1 MANELATLLS
11 SNPALAGLD
20 EDTLAV
26 AGGGGKGAMKRIS
39 IKGGV
44 FRKYAGGKEVG
55 AIEDR
60 HMNVIIV
67 KMAHKASRM
76 LYMQGYKEGEKIS
89 PTCWSSNSDL
99 PDPEVKNPPAKSCAE
114 CQYSVKGSGD
124 NGMGTKCKLSWR
136 TAVVLPN
143 DPGGDVM
150 QLVLPATSAF
160 GKEDNGRWPFRPYI
174 QHLASHNVS
183 AGRVITRMAFDTKS
197 PVPKVLF
204 SPAGVTPE
212 GDLEII
218 ARQAKSPAAEA
229 AIKMNVYQ
237 ADNSGEEEGEEFE
250 TVAPALVVQAEVQ
263 AEPTPEPVK
272 RESVKQSEGAQPS
285 DVTDVLKKWSKKG

>member
-1 MANELATLLS
+1 MSNDLATLFS
-11 SNPALAGLD
+11 GAVMAPIEGLD

-26 AGGGGKGAMKRIS
+26 AGGARQNKRIS

-44 FRKYAGGKEVG
+44 FRKYAGGKEIG

-60 HMNVIIV
+60 HMNVIFV

-76 LYMQGYKEGEKIS
+76 YYEGAYQEGQKVS
-89 PTCWSSNSDL
+89 PVCWSTDSER
-99 PDPEVKNPPAKSCAE
+99 PDADVKSPCAATCGE
-114 CQYSVKGSGD
+114 CPKSVKGSGAQ
-124 NGMGTKCKLSWR
+124 GTGTACRLSWR

-143 DPGGDVM
+143 DPAGDVM
-150 QLVLPATSAF
+150 QLVLPATSSF

-197 PVPKVLF
+197 PTPKVLF
-204 SPAGVTPE
+204 SPAGKVADE
-212 GDLEII
+212 DLPII
-218 ARQAKSPAAEA
+218 AQQAKSAAAES

-237 ADNSGEEEGEEFE
+237 ADNSEAE
-250 TVAPALVVQAEVQ
+250 VAPQQNAREEVGDM
-263 AEPTPEPVK
+263 PEPIK
-272 RESVKQSEGAQPS
+272 RESTKAAPDEKNIS
-285 DVTDVLKKWSKKG
+285 DVVKKWSKK

>member
-1 MANELATLLS
+1 MSNELATLLS
-11 SNPALAGLD
+11 NNPALAGLD

-26 AGGGGKGAMKRIS
+26 AGGGGKGGVKRIS

-44 FRKYAGGKEVG
+44 FRKYAGGKEIG

-60 HMNVIIV
+60 HMNVIFV

-89 PTCWSSNSDL
+89 PTCWSSNSDV
-99 PDPEVKNPPAKSCAE
+99 PDPEVKNPVAKSCND

-143 DPGGDVM
+143 DPAGDVM
-150 QLVLPATSAF
+150 QLVLPATSSF

-204 SPAGVTPE
+204 SPAGATPE
-212 GDLEII
+212 ADLETI
-218 ARQAKSPAAEA
+218 AMQARSAAAEA

-237 ADNSGEEEGEEFE
+237 ADNSEEGDGGFE
-250 TVAPALVVQAEVQ
+250 QLSLPQVEDTS
-263 AEPTPEPVK
+263 EPTPEPVK

-285 DVTDVLKKWSKKG
+285 DVSDVLKKWSKKG

>member
-1 MANELATLLS
+1 M
-11 SNPALAGLD
+11 SNDLTTMFSGAVMVPIEGLD

-26 AGGGGKGAMKRIS
+26 AGGTRQNKRIS

-44 FRKYAGGKEVG
+44 FRKYAGGKEIG

-60 HMNVIIV
+60 HMNVIFV

-76 LYMQGYKEGEKIS
+76 YYEGAYQEGQRVS
-89 PTCWSSNSDL
+89 PVCWSTDSET
-99 PDPEVKNPPAKSCAE
+99 PDPDVKSPCAASCAD
-114 CQYSVKGSGD
+114 CSKSVKGSGQS
-124 NGMGTKCKLSWR
+124 GMGAACRLSWR

-143 DPGGDVM
+143 DPAGDVM

-197 PVPKVLF
+197 PTPKVLF
-204 SPAGVTPE
+204 SPAGRVE
-212 GDLEII
+212 DADLQTI
-218 ARQAKSPAAEA
+218 ARQAKSPAAEN
-229 AIKMNVYQ
+229 AIRMNVYQ
-237 ADNSGEEEGEEFE
+237 ADNPSEAEVAQPRAVRE
-250 TVAPALVVQAEVQ
+250 TVEDDESIA
-263 AEPTPEPVK
+263 EPVK
-272 RESVKQSEGAQPS
+272 RESAKASGEKDIS
-285 DVTDVLKKWSKKG
+285 DIVKKWAKK

>member
-1 MANELATLLS
+1 MSNELANLLS

-26 AGGGGKGAMKRIS
+26 AGGGGKGSIKRIS

-44 FRKYAGGKEVG
+44 FRKYAGGKEIG

-60 HMNVIIV
+60 HMNIIIV

-89 PTCWSSNSDL
+89 PTCWSSNSDV
-99 PDPEVKNPPAKSCAE
+99 PDVEVKNPIAKSCGE

-136 TAVVLPN
+136 TAVVLPA
-143 DPGGDVM
+143 DPSGDVM
-150 QLVLPATSAF
+150 QLVLPATSSF

-212 GDLEII
+212 ADLETI
-218 ARQAKSPAAEA
+218 AMQAKSAAAEA
-229 AIKMNVYQ
+229 AVKMSVYQ
-237 ADNSGEEEGEEFE
+237 VDNSEEGDGGFE
-250 TVAPALVVQAEVQ
+250 QTPALEAVA
-263 AEPTPEPVK
+263 EPVK
-272 RESVKQSEGAQPS
+272 RESTKATAEQAS
-285 DVTDVLKKWSKKG
+285 DVSGVLKKWSKKE

>member
-1 MANELATLLS
+1 MSNDLATMFS
-11 SNPALAGLD
+11 GALTPIAGLD

-26 AGGGGKGAMKRIS
+26 AGGARQGSKRIS

-44 FRKYAGGKEVG
+44 FRKYSGGKEIG

-60 HMNVIIV
+60 HMNVIFV

-76 LYMQGYKEGEKIS
+76 FYDATYQEGQKVS
-89 PTCWSSNSDL
+89 PVCWSTDSEK
-99 PDPEVKNPPAKSCAE
+99 PDADVKTPCATT
-114 CQYSVKGSGD
+114 CLDCSKSVKGSGQ
-124 NGMGTKCKLSWR
+124 GGLGAACRLSWR

-143 DPGGDVM
+143 DPSGDVM

-197 PVPKVLF
+197 PTPKVVF
-204 SPAGVTPE
+204 SPAGKVPDE
-212 GDLEII
+212 DLPAI
-218 ARQAKSPAAEA
+218 AAQAKSPIAES
-229 AIKMNVYQ
+229 AIKMNVFQ
-237 ADNSGEEEGEEFE
+237 ADSTGEVEVPSHRNEVVEDE
-250 TVAPALVVQAEVQ
+250 AP
-263 AEPTPEPVK
+263 PVK
-272 RESVKQSEGAQPS
+272 VESKKAATTDEKDIS
-285 DVTDVLKKWSKKG
+285 DVVKKWSKK

>member
-1 MANELATLLS
+1 MSNELVTLLA
-11 SNPALAGLD
+11 SNPALVQTGLD

-26 AGGGGKGAMKRIS
+26 AGGNRQGNKRIS

-44 FRKYAGGKEVG
+44 FRKYAGGKEIG

-60 HMNVIIV
+60 HMNIIIV

-76 LYMQGYKEGEKIS
+76 FYDKGYKEGEKVS
-89 PTCWSSNSDL
+89 PACWSSDSDK
-99 PDPEVKNPPAKSCAE
+99 PDAEVKTPVASSCLNCPMSA
-114 CQYSVKGSGD
+114 KGSGD
-124 NGMGTKCKLSWR
+124 NGVGTRCKLSWR

-143 DPGGDVM
+143 DPAGDVM

-160 GKEDNGRWPFRPYI
+160 GKEDNGRFPFRPYV

-183 AGRVITRMAFDTKS
+183 AGRVITKMAFDTKS
-197 PVPKVLF
+197 PTPKVLF
-204 SPAGVTPE
+204 SPAGAVPDA
-212 GDLEII
+212 DLEII

-237 ADNSGEEEGEEFE
+237 TDSESSESE
-250 TVAPALVVQAEVQ
+250 TVEPAAEE
-263 AEPTPEPVK
+263 APEPVK
-272 RESVKQSEGAQPS
+272 RESKAASAQAS
-285 DVTDVLKKWSKKG
+285 DVSDIVKKWSKK

>member
-1 MANELATLLS
+1 MSNDLATMFS
-11 SNPALAGLD
+11 GALAPIAGLD

-26 AGGGGKGAMKRIS
+26 AGGARQGSKRIS

-44 FRKYAGGKEVG
+44 FRKYSGGKEIG

-60 HMNVIIV
+60 HMNVIFV

-76 LYMQGYKEGEKIS
+76 FYDATYQEGQKVS
-89 PTCWSSNSDL
+89 PVCWSTDSEK
-99 PDPEVKNPPAKSCAE
+99 PDADVKTPCATT
-114 CQYSVKGSGD
+114 CLDCSKSVKGSGQ
-124 NGMGTKCKLSWR
+124 GGLGAACRLSWR

-143 DPGGDVM
+143 DPSGDVM

-197 PVPKVLF
+197 PTPKVVF
-204 SPAGVTPE
+204 SPAGKVPDE
-212 GDLEII
+212 DLP
-218 ARQAKSPAAEA
+218 ASAAQAKSPIAES
-229 AIKMNVYQ
+229 AIKMNVFQ
-237 ADNSGEEEGEEFE
+237 ADSTGEVEVPSHRNEVVEDE
-250 TVAPALVVQAEVQ
+250 AP
-263 AEPTPEPVK
+263 PVK
-272 RESVKQSEGAQPS
+272 VESKKAATAEEKDIS
-285 DVTDVLKKWSKKG
+285 DVVKKWSKK

>member
-1 MANELATLLS
+1 MSTELTTVNLSALATTG
-11 SNPALAGLD
+11 GLD

-26 AGGGGKGAMKRIS
+26 AGGNRQGNKRIS

-44 FRKYAGGKEVG
+44 FRKYAGGKEIG

-76 LYMQGYKEGEKIS
+76 FYDKGYKEGEKVS
-89 PTCWSSNSDL
+89 PACWSSDSDKPDEGVKTPVASSCTTCPNS
-99 PDPEVKNPPAKSCAE
+99 A
-114 CQYSVKGSGD
+114 KGSGE
-124 NGMGTKCKLSWR
+124 NGLGTKCKLSWR
-136 TAVVLPN
+136 TAVVLPQ
-143 DPGGDVM
+143 DPAGDVM

-183 AGRVITRMAFDTKS
+183 AGRVITKMAFDTKA
-197 PVPKVLF
+197 PTPKVLF
-204 SPAGVTPE
+204 APVGAVPDE
-212 GDLEII
+212 DLEII

-229 AIKMNVYQ
+229 AIKLNVYQ
-237 ADNSGEEEGEEFE
+237 VDSSGDAD
-250 TVAPALVVQAEVQ
+250 VAVAGLEV
-263 AEPTPEPVK
+263 EVEVEPVK
-272 RESVKQSEGAQPS
+272 RESKAAAGEKAS
-285 DVTDVLKKWSKKG
+285 DVSDVVKKWSKK